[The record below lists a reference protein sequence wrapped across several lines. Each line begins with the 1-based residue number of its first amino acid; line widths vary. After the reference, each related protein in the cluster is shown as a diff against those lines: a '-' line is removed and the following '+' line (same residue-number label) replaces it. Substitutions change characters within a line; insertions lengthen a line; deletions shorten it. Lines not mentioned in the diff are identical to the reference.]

1 MEDKKIQGKRD
12 HISASEDGAEPTPHV
27 HDRSRSKRIAAA
39 PATTA
44 AAPVPAPAHT
54 RRVASL
60 AQSLLM
66 RSRRAEVDRPIPANQ
81 RPSTCPPIL
90 ALNARDSAGPPNR
103 GKQKPRGRRGA
114 ARPSSD
120 ARPLPSTN
128 AHARTYVDVVTSEQT
143 VLDLSS

>member
-1 MEDKKIQGKRD
+1 V
-12 HISASEDGAEPTPHV
+12 TT
-27 HDRSRSKRIAAA
+27 SRRPRTGPSRHRMC
-39 PATTA
+39 TTA
-44 AAPVPAPAHT
+44 AVRRGSRRRPPVRHHQRRRAGPRPAPAHT